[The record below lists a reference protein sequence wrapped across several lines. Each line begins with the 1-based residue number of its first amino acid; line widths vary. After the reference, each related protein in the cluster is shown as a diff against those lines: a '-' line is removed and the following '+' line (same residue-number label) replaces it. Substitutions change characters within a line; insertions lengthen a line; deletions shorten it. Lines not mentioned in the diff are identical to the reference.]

1 MATLFLGEYQHSIDA
16 KGRLILPAKIREG
29 LGEKFIATRGFDNC
43 LSVYPM
49 DEWVIWESKL
59 KQLPIGNPKARL
71 VVRNILSGAAELEA
85 DKQGRVLIPQNLR
98 DHAQLDKDV
107 VVIGVSNRVEIW
119 SKAVWDNYSEQMRP
133 GLEQLSDDL
142 ADLGI

>member
-49 DEWVIWESKL
+49 DEWAIWESKL